1 MQPAACNLQLGSN
14 NNNNN
19 NNDDNN
25 NNDILILII
34 IVTQVGS
41 GHPSALPSRGCRKP
55 IAFDIQNQRI
65 QKPEAY
71 IHHQLMP
78 VTEIYLHTLCP
89 LNSGTV
95 MRLMLL

>member
-14 NNNNN
+14 NDNNNNNNDDNNNDDNNNDDN

-41 GHPSALPSRGCRKP
+41 ALPSQGCRKP
-55 IAFDIQNQRI
+55 
-65 QKPEAY
+65 Y
-71 IHHQLMP
+71 IHHHLMP
-78 VTEIYLHTLCP
+78 VTEMYLHTLCS